1 MNGFTPFERAVV
13 DAFLAGDDP
22 RLATLRSQ
30 ASACTVTSRRHTV
43 VGSFTDLFVPE
54 GVPRL
59 SVPSVTHGDVD
70 VEVAG
75 VENGQATLLFI
86 RDGALTL
93 LEFATYTGEWPTDPK
108 AIRIGYYRYVPSS
121 TSSHSLVPTAERD
134 PETLA
139 LQLAGSGTA
148 A

>member
-1 MNGFTPFERAVV
+1 
-13 DAFLAGDDP
+13 
-22 RLATLRSQ
+22 
-30 ASACTVTSRRHTV
+30 
-43 VGSFTDLFVPE
+43 VPE

-59 SVPSVTHGDVD
+59 SVASVTLGDVD

-86 RDGALTL
+86 RNGALTL

-108 AIRIGYYRYVPSS
+108 AKRLGYYRFVPSAAGA
-121 TSSHSLVPTAERD
+121 HSLLPTAERD